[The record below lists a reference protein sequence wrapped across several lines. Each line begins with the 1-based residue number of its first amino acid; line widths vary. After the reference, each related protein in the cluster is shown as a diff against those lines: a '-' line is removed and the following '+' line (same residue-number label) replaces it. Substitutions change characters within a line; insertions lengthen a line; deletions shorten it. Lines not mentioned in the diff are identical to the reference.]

1 MDKPITGQLK
11 AVEEIESWKE
21 NAMDYLQRE
30 SLEFK
35 GQRLFQS
42 FYIPKADLIHN
53 KENVHDIVCVFGF
66 KYSLVYQRLLA
77 TLIFV
82 ANENDPRINAPGVFM
97 LYNQT
102 RRTLT
107 TGQNHILRTLLHQV
121 DNLWE
126 HCMIF

>member
-82 ANENDPRINAPGVFM
+82 ANENDPRINAPGGVCCT
-97 LYNQT
+97 T
-102 RRTLT
+102 RPVE
-107 TGQNHILRTLLHQV
+107 HLRLDKTISSVHYFTRWIIYGNIV
-121 DNLWE
+121 
-126 HCMIF
+126 